1 MLDPALSPEENEH
14 WVRFVELLRQAFEQG
29 VEFPVLQLLMTPDER
44 SALATRVRI
53 VQELMR
59 GELSQRELK
68 ELLGVGIATITRGS
82 NSLKTA
88 PHDVKLWLEK
98 KLMIKK

>member
-59 GELSQRELK
+59 GELSQREQK
-68 ELLGVGIATITRGS
+68 S
-82 NSLKTA
+82 Y
-88 PHDVKLWLEK
+88 
-98 KLMIKK
+98 